1 MGGTSGGRG
10 GGDAMWRWEMGRV
23 FFARWMHVQRWR
35 VGWSECWRRY
45 GDGVW
50 RHACLSMV

>member
-23 FFARWMHVQRWR
+23 FFARWMYVQRWR